1 MSPAKLWPLAI
12 VGVLAV
18 TVAANVLLFAAAN
31 APGTAVAER
40 DYYRRALDWDRTQ
53 AERARSAALGW
64 RAAAVFRG
72 AAPGRARLEMRL
84 ADTTGAPVVGAA
96 VELEGVHN
104 LAADAPRRWRLAEAE
119 PGLYTTE
126 VDLPFAGRWELDVTA
141 TRGADRFV
149 SVLHAEAPEA
159 VR

>member
-1 MSPAKLWPLAI
+1 MNPAKAWPLAI

-64 RAAAVFRG
+64 RASAAFRG
-72 AAPGRARLEMRL
+72 AAPGRARLELRL
-84 ADTTGAPVVGAA
+84 ADAAGAPVTGAT

-104 LAADAPRRWRLAEAE
+104 LAADAPRRWRLAESA

>member
-1 MSPAKLWPLAI
+1 VSPAKAWPLAI

-64 RAAAVFRG
+64 RAAAAFQG
-72 AAPGRARLEMRL
+72 AAPGRTRLELRL
-84 ADTTGAPVVGAA
+84 ADASGAPVAGAA

-104 LAADAPRRWRLAEAE
+104 LAADDPRHWVLAETA
-119 PGLYTTE
+119 PGLYATE
-126 VDLPFAGRWELDVTA
+126 ADVPFSGRWELDVTA

-149 SVLHAEAPEA
+149 SVLHAEAPGA
-159 VR
+159 TR